1 MFYIILIFKKILL
14 YDYFFF
20 GKKLLY
26 GYFFFLRVN
35 KLIKIVKVFCVNF
48 VKIVLCVLKRNYE
61 EIGN

>member
-1 MFYIILIFKKILL
+1 MII
-14 YDYFFF
+14 FFLE
-20 GKKLLY
+20 KSY
-26 GYFFFLRVN
+26 YMVIFFLRVN